1 MNLVNDTGNSARI
14 RSPRSYVDYYFLFYD
29 KHWAQNIAQIHE
41 IGNKGFCVLYVGW
54 HSLFVSLYIEL
65 HELASTE
72 REKELEITHSASEI
86 FSITL
91 DAVFRLPLG
100 RNDMNGSPPGTAASR
115 SHLKYRSQT
124 QISSITKCQFEFFIA
139 IGDVFEEA
147 FSFMVLITVR
157 RGERNGKLLGCESFA
172 IKSEC
177 FRSFFKQRTTNKG
190 YITRNSV

>member
-1 MNLVNDTGNSARI
+1 MIQRTTLAFAHLAVMLIIISFFTTNSEPRILRKYTRLGTKAFVFCMSVGVCCLLAFISNYMNS
-14 RSPRSYVDYYFLFYD
+14 
-29 KHWAQNIAQIHE
+29 HQQN
-41 IGNKGFCVLYVGW
+41 
-54 HSLFVSLYIEL
+54 
-65 HELASTE
+65 
-72 REKELEITHSASEI
+72 EKELEITHSASEI

-91 DAVFRLPLG
+91 DAVFCLALG
-100 RNDMNGSPPGTAASR
+100 RNDKKGNPPGTAASR
-115 SHLKYRSQT
+115 SHLEYRSQT
-124 QISSITKCQFEFFIA
+124 QISSITKRQFEFFIA

-177 FRSFFKQRTTNKG
+177 FRSFFKQRTANKG